1 MKQKI
6 REQVGLLSSLNRVQS
21 VLFMH
26 CGSCLVIVI
35 PLKFVFINQNGPS
48 IERNNRYHSKP
59 LITQSNYKLIKLSKE
74 LENSSVLEVTGFSFV
89 SGWFR
94 RDQW

>member
-1 MKQKI
+1 MDHQLKETTDI
-6 REQVGLLSSLNRVQS
+6 T
-21 VLFMH
+21 
-26 CGSCLVIVI
+26 VI
-35 PLKFVFINQNGPS
+35 
-48 IERNNRYHSKP
+48 KP
-59 LITQSNYKLIKLSKE
+59 VITQSNYKLIKLSKE